1 VRVLFAST
9 RGAGH
14 FNPLVPFADACLRR
28 GHEVLVCGPPSLA
41 AAVESAGY
49 EFWPF
54 DDPPEDELTEVWS
67 RVPSLSADEQN
78 ALVIGE
84 IFARLH
90 ATASLPRLSEAVAEW
105 QPNVVLRD
113 PNEYGSA
120 LAAELHGVRHARVG
134 NGLAAVEE
142 LAIRLSADR
151 LGELRRSAGL
161 APDPGAEALRRS
173 PYLTLFPPSFE
184 DPAQPP
190 PPHTLRFRDPG
201 WDETPAELPAWWA
214 GDRRPLVYV
223 TFGSVAGAMPMA
235 VDAYL
240 AALEA
245 VGDLSIRV
253 LLTVGPDADPA
264 SFSEGPAN
272 VRVERWVSQ
281 RDVLGQAAAVVCHGG
296 SGSTLG
302 AIAAGLPLVVVPL
315 FADQPYNARRV
326 AALGAG
332 LEAPPEGSAIRDALS
347 RVLDEPSYGAAAQH
361 LAAEARRQP
370 STDASVDALAELARS
385 AGPR

>member
-1 VRVLFAST
+1 MRVLFAST

-14 FNPLVPFADACLRR
+14 FNPLVPFAAACLRR
-28 GHEVLVCGPPSLA
+28 GHEVLACGPASLA

-54 DDPPEDELTEVWS
+54 DDPPADELTEVWS

-78 ALVIGE
+78 ALVVGE

-105 QPNVVLRD
+105 H

-142 LAIRLSADR
+142 LALGLSADR
-151 LGELRRSAGL
+151 VGELRRSAGL
-161 APDPGAEALRRS
+161 PADPGAEALRRS
-173 PYLTLFPPSFE
+173 PYLTLFPASFE

-190 PPHTLRFRDPG
+190 PPHTLRFRDPA

-223 TFGSVAGAMPMA
+223 TFGSVAGAMSMA
-235 VDAYL
+235 VEAYS

-245 VGDLSIRV
+245 VGDLPIRV

-264 SFSEGPAN
+264 SFSKGPAN

-281 RDVLGQAAAVVCHGG
+281 RDVLGEAAAVVCHGG

-332 LEAPPEGSAIRDALS
+332 LEAAPEASAIRDALT

-370 STDASVDALAELARS
+370 STDACVDALGELARS